1 MLMVATTNGERRSP
15 LRGTAKGIT
24 TPSGGR
30 GYTEIEGS
38 GFEDLQTK
46 LVANFAWK
54 KAHNQIHWLRS

>member
-1 MLMVATTNGERRSP
+1 VAGVRDTVSFIAWISFG
-15 LRGTAKGIT
+15 K
-24 TPSGGR
+24 
-30 GYTEIEGS
+30 YS